1 MINVDFPIQ
10 KLYFKFK
17 TFGTANVSLVINNK
31 KYQNVNDI
39 VLDNIS
45 DSENTIKII
54 FDKTDSTDVSSYA
67 ILEKFEINS
76 VQLLYSLPVDSFVL
90 INDEKDKIYLAKI
103 KKYNDIK
110 INKDTKEY
118 KSFISKE
125 NTRIRNSILK
135 SYDFLLND
143 KYNVNVNQIALNNV
157 KNLFQ

>member
-1 MINVDFPIQ
+1 MIVKIHKIFLHCKSLI
-10 KLYFKFK
+10 LYNTDNKFLELGKNK
-17 TFGTANVSLVINNK
+17 TQSLTFNSIRDNK
-31 KYQNVNDI
+31 R
-39 VLDNIS
+39 
-45 DSENTIKII
+45 
-54 FDKTDSTDVSSYA
+54 
-67 ILEKFEINS
+67 FEINS

-110 INKDTKEY
+110 INKDTKDY

>member
-54 FDKTDSTDVSSYA
+54 FDPDY
-67 ILEKFEINS
+67 F
-76 VQLLYSLPVDSFVL
+76 P
-90 INDEKDKIYLAKI
+90 
-103 KKYNDIK
+103 KK
-110 INKDTKEY
+110 
-118 KSFISKE
+118 
-125 NTRIRNSILK
+125 
-135 SYDFLLND
+135 
-143 KYNVNVNQIALNNV
+143 
-157 KNLFQ
+157 